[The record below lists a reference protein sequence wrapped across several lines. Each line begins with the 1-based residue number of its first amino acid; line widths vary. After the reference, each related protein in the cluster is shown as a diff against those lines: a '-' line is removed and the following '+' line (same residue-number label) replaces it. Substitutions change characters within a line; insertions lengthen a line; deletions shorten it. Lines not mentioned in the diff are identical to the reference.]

1 MLDLRQPTCAEAL
14 SPAAEGYLCE
24 RLALQLSGA
33 AVLRPCQVRL
43 YQCLA
48 DRGSAQALAEDL
60 LALTAQRQS
69 PAGLAAV
76 FECPSGA
83 AQAFDAE
90 LRRHLQLLQLLEPR
104 IDADAAIA
112 AEPEAEEALLL
123 RVDGCDL
130 RLIALHPGAGRL
142 ARVLPCPVLLF
153 QLLPP

>member
-24 RLALQLSGA
+24 RLALLPSGA
-33 AVLRPCQVRL
+33 AALRPGQVRL

-60 LALTAQRQS
+60 LALTAQRQG

-83 AQAFDAE
+83 ARAFDAE

-112 AEPEAEEALLL
+112 AEPEAEEALFL